1 MVNSK
6 KVQGAALP
14 VPKKKKNYVIVQ
26 GQPMVDET
34 TSMPVIK
41 KKQPPQ
47 PMVKEVMVSSQGKG
61 KPKLPVSRSARAG
74 LQFPVGRWVS
84 LCCRHMESLSC
95 HCLRGLITVIFDR
108 PDLQN
113 LFDGA
118 IVDARRVVD

>member
-14 VPKKKKNYVIVQ
+14 VPKKKKSHIQ
-26 GQPMVDET
+26 GQSMVDET
-34 TSMPVIK
+34 SVPVIK
-41 KKQPPQ
+41 KKQLPQ
-47 PMVKEVMVSSQGKG
+47 PMVEKVKVSSQGKG
-61 KPKLPVSRSARAG
+61 KSKFPVSRSARAG

>member
-14 VPKKKKNYVIVQ
+14 VPKKKKSCVQ

-34 TSMPVIK
+34 TMPMIK

-47 PMVKEVMVSSQGKG
+47 PMVKEVMISSQGKG

-84 LCCRHMESLSC
+84 LCCRHMEFLSY
-95 HCLRGLITVIFDR
+95 VIAF
-108 PDLQN
+108 
-113 LFDGA
+113 
-118 IVDARRVVD
+118 VT